1 VDQGLIDACGE
12 RPSWFCEGA
21 WNLSHHRLFARA
33 ADWFI
38 TRPLAAIAIVL
49 VAWLVARSLRRG
61 VTTLVERVT
70 KGSQLASSALQI
82 IGLDDHGP
90 VAMIDAR
97 QQSRTATV
105 SAVARAA
112 VSWFVWSIAVL
123 LVLGLF
129 RLDLAPLLAGA
140 GIAGLAVGLGA
151 QSLVRDTIA
160 GFFMLLEDHCGV
172 GDEVDLGHAVG
183 TVEGLTLRMTSV
195 RGTDGTLWSIP
206 NGAIQRVGNRTRS
219 WSAGFVDVTLAN
231 DADVDAAIGTIGE
244 AIDEAAL
251 LPEMAPLLL
260 EPPVVLG
267 VERIDHLGTV
277 VRVSVRTSPGQQ
289 GVVLREFRRTVK
301 RHLAAASVPL
311 STATNRN

>member
-1 VDQGLIDACGE
+1 M
-12 RPSWFCEGA
+12 
-21 WNLSHHRLFARA
+21 
-33 ADWFI
+33 
-38 TRPLAAIAIVL
+38 L